1 MIAAVFDTNA
11 VVSGILAPGGAPGRI
26 LDAIL
31 NGVCRPVLT
40 DGILAEYE
48 EVLCRPK
55 FHFPSGDVQILLDAI
70 RACALIAPYAPF
82 PLKTPLPDPDDIL
95 FLEAAAALG
104 VPLVTGNIRHFP
116 RAAAGQISVL
126 TPASFLDALANQQWP

>member
-1 MIAAVFDTNA
+1 MIAAVFDTNV
-11 VVSGILAPGGAPGRI
+11 VVSGILTPGGPPGRI

-31 NGVCRPVLT
+31 DGVCRPVLT

-55 FHFPSGDVQILLDAI
+55 FRFSTDDVQLLLDAI
-70 RACALIAPYAPF
+70 RACALVAPYTPF
-82 PLKTPLPDPDDIL
+82 PLKTPLPDPDDII

-104 VPLVTGNIRHFP
+104 APLVTGNVRHFP
-116 RAAAGQISVL
+116 RSAIGRVSVL
-126 TPASFLDALANQQWP
+126 PPASFLNTLANQ

>member
-1 MIAAVFDTNA
+1 VIAAVFDTNV
-11 VVSGILAPGGAPGRI
+11 VVSGILTPGGPPGRI

-31 NGVCRPVLT
+31 DGVCRSVLT

-55 FHFPSGDVQILLDAI
+55 FRFSTDDVQLLLDAI
-70 RACALIAPYAPF
+70 RACALVAPYTPF
-82 PLKTPLPDPDDIL
+82 PLKTPLPDPDDII

-104 VPLVTGNIRHFP
+104 APLVTGNVRHFP
-116 RAAAGQISVL
+116 RSATGRVSVL
-126 TPASFLDALANQQWP
+126 TPASFLNTLANQ

>member
-1 MIAAVFDTNA
+1 VIAAVFDTNV
-11 VVSGILAPGGAPGRI
+11 VVSGILTPGGPPGRI

-31 NGVCRPVLT
+31 DGVCRPVLT

-55 FHFPSGDVQILLDAI
+55 FRFSTDDVQLLLDAI
-70 RACALIAPYAPF
+70 RACALVAPYTPF
-82 PLKTPLPDPDDIL
+82 PLKTPLPDPDDII

-104 VPLVTGNIRHFP
+104 APLVTGNVRHFP
-116 RAAAGQISVL
+116 RSAIGRVSVL
-126 TPASFLDALANQQWP
+126 PPASFLNTLANQ

>member
-1 MIAAVFDTNA
+1 MIAAVFDTNV
-11 VVSGILAPGGAPGRI
+11 VVSGILTPGGPPGRI

-31 NGVCRPVLT
+31 DGVCRSVLT

-55 FHFPSGDVQILLDAI
+55 FRFSTDDVQLLLDAI
-70 RACALIAPYAPF
+70 RACALVAPYTPF
-82 PLKTPLPDPDDIL
+82 PLKTPLPDPDDII

-104 VPLVTGNIRHFP
+104 APLVTGNVRHFP
-116 RAAAGQISVL
+116 RSAIGRVSVL
-126 TPASFLDALANQQWP
+126 TPASFLNTLANQ